1 MRSLPLSNCNEN
13 QFSTSPH
20 IQTPLSISLPPTG
33 INLNATSTQKLPFQQ
48 NIVYIPKC
56 YLEQLTSF
64 PQTTFPPASG
74 SINLQPTINEINT
87 TRFEHDLK
95 EIKTDQIVLTF
106 LQL

>member
-20 IQTPLSISLPPTG
+20 IQTSLSISLPPTG

-48 NIVYIPKC
+48 NVYIPKC